1 MSTWLGA
8 AGIWLDEE
16 ARPPDVV
23 VRKGN
28 DQDDCECYGKH
39 RGCIWDGCQYM
50 CKDGGFY
57 SQRQHASWPSPPTPN
72 TVLEKIVMMDMDTM
86 VLASVHDRFD
96 LSAPAAMKRGMCN
109 DVRGLKHG
117 DPRYVPANSWYH
129 RGAFVNRNKGITC

>member
-1 MSTWLGA
+1 
-8 AGIWLDEE
+8 
-16 ARPPDVV
+16 
-23 VRKGN
+23 
-28 DQDDCECYGKH
+28 
-39 RGCIWDGCQYM
+39 M

-72 TVLEKIVMMDMDTM
+72 TVLEKIVMMDIDTM

-117 DPRYVPANSWYH
+117 DPIEGTSLLGG
-129 RGAFVNRNKGITC
+129 RGNGKYPRGPSTGINAGFMCYGSRKRMLSMPYGTPYNRQNQENQRIFVGKSTFPRCALFWL